1 MPGGSWAVLVAEMPG
16 PGLVAPLCQPG
27 DQPTATHPGSL
38 QGSQD
43 LLSPLGRAPAPKCP
57 PAPRAPL
64 VPPSPA
70 GLAGIAC
77 LVLLWGRHSCFL

>member
-1 MPGGSWAVLVAEMPG
+1 MPVGSWAMLVAEMPG
-16 PGLVAPLCQPG
+16 PDLVAPLC
-27 DQPTATHPGSL
+27 QPTATHPGSL
-38 QGSQD
+38 QGPEA
-43 LLSPLGRAPAPKCP
+43 LLSPLGRAPVPKCP
-57 PAPRAPL
+57 PAPRVPL